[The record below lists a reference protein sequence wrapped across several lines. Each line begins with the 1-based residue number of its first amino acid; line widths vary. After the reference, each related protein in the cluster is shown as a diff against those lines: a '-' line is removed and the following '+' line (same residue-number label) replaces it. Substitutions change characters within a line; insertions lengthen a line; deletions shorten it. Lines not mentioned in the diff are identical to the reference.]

1 MTWRIRRAV
10 ATGLPSSLTA
20 TIPASFIAAISA
32 RASPL
37 LPTEAAPMGQTWTGP
52 AVAARSTMER
62 VTEALSFT
70 GWVFGMQHTAVKPPR
85 AADCVPVS
93 MVSDIS
99 WPGSRKW
106 QWRSMKPG
114 ATIIPFAS
122 KISAP
127 GAERFAP
134 VFEMRS
140 PSSKISSAASVSLAG
155 SRTRPFLIRSIRAIL
170 CGMRRVR
177 SSAADQMVEQG
188 HAYREAIG
196 NLLEHA
202 GLRPIGYGGVD
213 FQAAHDRAGM
223 QDERVRP
230 REAQARG
237 SELIARD
244 IFIGS
249 ERRLVNA
256 FGLHAQN
263 HHDIRVVEGF
273 VNPMDHAH
281 VGRELFEF
289 ARNPHGG
296 AAERDS
302 HTEFAE
308 QVNIR
313 ARHTAVENVAE
324 DGDVPTLEFSL

>member
-20 TIPASFIAAISA
+20 TIPAAFMAEISA

-37 LPTEAAPMGQTWTGP
+37 LPIEAAPIGQTRTAP
-52 AVAARSTMER
+52 ATAARSTMER

-70 GWVFGMQHTAVKPPR
+70 GCVLGMQHTAVKPPR

-140 PSSKISSAASVSLAG
+140 PSSKTSSAASVLDAG

-170 CGMRRVR
+170 CGMGRIS

-188 HAYREAIG
+188 HAYREAVG
-196 NLLEHA
+196 NLFEHA
-202 GLRPIGYGGVD
+202 GLRAVGDRGID
-213 FQAAHDRAGM
+213 FQAADDGAGM
-223 QDERVRP
+223 QDE
-230 REAQARG
+230 
-237 SELIARD
+237 S
-244 IFIGS
+244 
-249 ERRLVNA
+249 
-256 FGLHAQN
+256 
-263 HHDIRVVEGF
+263 
-273 VNPMDHAH
+273 
-281 VGRELFEF
+281 VG
-289 ARNPHGG
+289 
-296 AAERDS
+296 
-302 HTEFAE
+302 
-308 QVNIR
+308 
-313 ARHTAVENVAE
+313 
-324 DGDVPTLEFSL
+324 